1 MVFLVCL
8 PHLPCCKNA
17 CCDWFGAG
25 WAVRAGR
32 GKVKGEGGPNA
43 ELAAADQL
51 GHLYA
56 RWRVPLARMLRR
68 YFGSAAEVED
78 ATQEVF
84 VRLAATGKTIAP
96 ADEQPY
102 LRRAARNIAID
113 GWRKSPQREGLQRV
127 ALEDDFEAPELQTD
141 ADHTDAHAGQYQMLD
156 RLDAAIQ
163 ELPARQRE
171 AFTLHRIEGHTV
183 EETARRMG
191 ISTRMVVKHL
201 SRALAYCQVR
211 VSYTSSAQMRPLHAA
226 LSAQEEAADAGGNQ
240 A

>member
-1 MVFLVCL
+1 M
-8 PHLPCCKNA
+8 N
-17 CCDWFGAG
+17 
-25 WAVRAGR
+25 
-32 GKVKGEGGPNA
+32 GEGGPKP
-43 ELAAADQL
+43 ELAPAEQL
-51 GHLYA
+51 GQLYA
-56 RWRVPLARMLRR
+56 RWRAPLARMLRR

-84 VRLAATGKTIAP
+84 ARLAATGKTIAP

-113 GWRKSPQREGLQRV
+113 GWRKSAQREGLQRV
-127 ALEDDFEAPELQTD
+127 ALEQDLDAPGLQTD
-141 ADHTDAHAGQYQMLD
+141 ADHTDEHAGQYQMLG
-156 RLDAAIQ
+156 RLDQAIQ

-201 SRALAYCQVR
+201 SRALAYCQLR
-211 VSYTSSAQMRPLHAA
+211 VSYTSSEQMRPVHAA
-226 LSAQEEAADAGGNQ
+226 LSAQEEAADGGGNE